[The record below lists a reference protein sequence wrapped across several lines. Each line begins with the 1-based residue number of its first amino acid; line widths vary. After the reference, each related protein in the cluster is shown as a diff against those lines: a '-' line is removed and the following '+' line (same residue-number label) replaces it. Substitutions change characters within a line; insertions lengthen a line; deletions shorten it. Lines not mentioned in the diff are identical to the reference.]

1 MTPALFSHRKHWAAR
16 LGTAPF
22 LPMTRAEMTALGWDA
37 CDIILVTGDAY
48 IDHPSFGMALIGR
61 LLEAQGYRVGI
72 ISQPDWLSV
81 DAFRGLGQPTL
92 YFGVTA
98 GNMDSMVNRYTSDR
112 KVRSDDAYTPNA
124 APNKRPDRAVTVYA
138 QRCREAYPGTPV
150 IIGSIEA
157 SLRRIAH
164 YDYWSDT
171 VRRSVLPD
179 SKADLLI
186 FGNAERALL
195 EVTHRLSRGENIADI
210 RDVRGTAFMVNR
222 DWKPEAN
229 WIEVMSTELDIPGAI
244 DAHVDPYAMTPS
256 TLPSPASGGGVGG
269 EGKAPAKAR
278 PLPADLL
285 AHARELRSQQT
296 DAEQFMWGILRAK
309 RFLDYKFRRQH
320 PVAPYILDF
329 YCDELKLAIELDGG
343 QHADQQPYDEARTQ
357 ALKAQGIHVLR
368 FWNNDVLSQTEPVL
382 EGIYQAI
389 LALEAPSPLAP
400 PPASPLSPTL
410 SRLREREQMPS
421 PDQLMG
427 EGNIQP
433 LRFVPKAERLAAR
446 QAERERTVI
455 RLPDYDQVKNNP
467 SFYAHAS
474 RVFHLESNPGNARAM
489 RQAHGVRDVWLN
501 PPPIPLSTPDMDAVY
516 DMPYARAP
524 HPSYGDAKIPA
535 WEMIRFSINIMRGCF
550 GGCTFCSITEHEG
563 RIIQSRSE
571 DSVIREIE
579 AIRDKTPG
587 FTGIISDLGGP
598 TANMYRMA
606 CKSKK
611 IETACRRP
619 SCVFPD
625 VCDNLNTDHTPLIHM
640 YRRARA
646 VPGVKKILISSG
658 LRYDLAVR
666 SPEYVKELVQHH
678 VGGYLKIAPEHTE
691 PGPLSKMMKPGMGA
705 YDRFKNMFEAASKAV
720 GKKQYLIPY
729 FIAAHPGTT
738 DEDMMNLALWLKKND
753 FRLDQVQTFLPT
765 PMALATTMYHTEKNP
780 LKKVLGGKGES
791 VPVVRQART
800 RRLHK
805 AFLRYHDADNWPLL
819 REALKE
825 MGREDLIGNSKKH
838 LIPLY
843 QPAGTGRQP
852 EGTRAPRAEGARG
865 KPGQGKPG
873 QPRPGQDRSAQPKPG
888 TGKSAPAKAGSGKP
902 ATGKPT
908 PSTRGRP
915 PRKGTPTSSGLK
927 PGEDRMPQVP
937 KHPLSQRRGGGKSR

>member
-16 LGTAPF
+16 FGTAPF
-22 LPMTRAEMTALGWDA
+22 LPMSRAEMAALGWDA
-37 CDIILVTGDAY
+37 CDVILVTGDAY
-48 IDHPSFGMALIGR
+48 IDHPSFGMALVGR

-72 ISQPDWLSV
+72 ISQPDWHS
-81 DAFRGLGQPTL
+81 AEPFRALGQPTL

-112 KVRSDDAYTPNA
+112 KIRSDDAYTPNA
-124 APNKRPDRAVTVYA
+124 EPNKRPDRAVTVYA
-138 QRCREAYPGTPV
+138 QRCREAFPGTPV

-195 EVTHRLSRGENIADI
+195 EITYRLAKGEKIGDI
-210 RDVRGTAFMVNR
+210 RDVRGTGFMVPH
-222 DWKPEAN
+222 DWLPPSPQPSPLKGEGANAEPKPIN
-229 WIEVMSTELDIPGAI
+229 SWIEVLSTELDTPGAI

-256 TLPSPASGGGVGG
+256 GPTAQTP
-269 EGKAPAKAR
+269 EGTAPVR
-278 PLPADLL
+278 
-285 AHARELRSQQT
+285 
-296 DAEQFMWGILRAK
+296 I
-309 RFLDYKFRRQH
+309 
-320 PVAPYILDF
+320 
-329 YCDELKLAIELDGG
+329 
-343 QHADQQPYDEARTQ
+343 
-357 ALKAQGIHVLR
+357 
-368 FWNNDVLSQTEPVL
+368 
-382 EGIYQAI
+382 
-389 LALEAPSPLAP
+389 
-400 PPASPLSPTL
+400 
-410 SRLREREQMPS
+410 
-421 PDQLMG
+421 
-427 EGNIQP
+427 
-433 LRFVPKAERLAAR
+433 VPKAERLATK
-446 QAERERTVI
+446 QAVRARTVI

-467 SFYAHAS
+467 TLYAHAS
-474 RVFHLESNPGNARAM
+474 RVFHLESNPGNARAL
-489 RQAHGVRDVWLN
+489 RQAHGERDVWLN
-501 PPPIPLSTPDMDAVY
+501 PPPIPLTTPEMDAVY
-516 DMPYARAP
+516 DLPYARAP

-535 WEMIRFSINIMRGCF
+535 WEMIRFSVNIMRGCF

-571 DSVIREIE
+571 DSVIKEIE

-587 FTGIISDLGGP
+587 FTGVISDLGGP

-606 CKSKK
+606 CKSEK
-611 IETACRRP
+611 IEKACRRL

-625 VCDNLNTDHTPLIHM
+625 ICDNLNTDHTPLIHM

-646 VPGVKKILISSG
+646 LPGIKKILISSG

-691 PGPLSKMMKPGMGA
+691 AGPLSKMMKPGMGA
-705 YDRFKNMFEAASKAV
+705 YDRFKDMFEAASRAV

-738 DEDMMNLALWLKKND
+738 DEDMLNLALWLKKHD

-765 PMALATTMYHTEKNP
+765 PMALATAMYHTEKNP
-780 LKKVLGGKGES
+780 LKKVLGGKAEAVS
-791 VPVVRQART
+791 VVKQGRT

-852 EGTRAPRAEGARG
+852 EGTRTPRAEGKRA
-865 KPGQGKPG
+865 KP
-873 QPRPGQDRSAQPKPG
+873 A
-888 TGKSAPAKAGSGKP
+888 SGKP
-902 ATGKPT
+902 DAAKPASGKPS
-908 PSTRGRP
+908 PAKPAPANRGRP
-915 PRKGTPTSSGLK
+915 
-927 PGEDRMPQVP
+927 PQVP
-937 KHPLSQRRGGGKSR
+937 KHPLSQRRGGGKAR